1 MEDEVI
7 HIHGIYLRSLGDLQL
22 GPSVS
27 GLSTRMLMFLDLCIC
42 SRYFYSL
49 QVYHDIADAISSSR
63 AGISLGLKGFTKVIG
78 FTAKVNELFLL
89 DPIFLQ
95 SS

>member
-1 MEDEVI
+1 MGGVN
-7 HIHGIYLRSLGDLQL
+7 HIHGIYLGNLEL

-27 GLSTRMLMFLDLCIC
+27 GLSIKMLIFLDLCIGLVLVTFIL
-42 SRYFYSL
+42 YE
-49 QVYHDIADAISSSR
+49 YHDIADAISSSR